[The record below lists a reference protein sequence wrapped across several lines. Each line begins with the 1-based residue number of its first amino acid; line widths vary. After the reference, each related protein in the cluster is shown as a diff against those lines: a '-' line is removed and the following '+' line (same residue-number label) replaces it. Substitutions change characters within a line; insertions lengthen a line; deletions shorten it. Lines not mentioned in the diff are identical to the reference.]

1 MILVAED
8 NRAFQEIA
16 RSILGN
22 RGHDVQVVANG
33 QEAIN
38 RLNQRAFDVVLM
50 DVHMPVMDGLEAAAA
65 MRNLDGVRR
74 RVPVIAMTAHGWQCN
89 RENCLAAGMVD
100 YLEKPFEA
108 SELVRLVE
116 WYGRRSHER
125 DAPPEAVETREH
137 DNSAA
142 DNAVSIG
149 VSPPDFDRTSVV
161 ARLGGNEE
169 LLGRIAR
176 DFQVQAPAVLRAIQ
190 AAADR
195 SDRQAVSILAHD
207 LGDRAAALYQENTVA
222 AAAAVERAAADEEA
236 QTIRA
241 RIDDLK
247 AVLTVLL
254 AVLDR
259 EID

>member
-1 MILVAED
+1 
-8 NRAFQEIA
+8 
-16 RSILGN
+16 
-22 RGHDVQVVANG
+22 
-33 QEAIN
+33 
-38 RLNQRAFDVVLM
+38 
-50 DVHMPVMDGLEAAAA
+50 
-65 MRNLDGVRR
+65 
-74 RVPVIAMTAHGWQCN
+74 
-89 RENCLAAGMVD
+89 
-100 YLEKPFEA
+100 
-108 SELVRLVE
+108 
-116 WYGRRSHER
+116 
-125 DAPPEAVETREH
+125 
-137 DNSAA
+137 
-142 DNAVSIG
+142 